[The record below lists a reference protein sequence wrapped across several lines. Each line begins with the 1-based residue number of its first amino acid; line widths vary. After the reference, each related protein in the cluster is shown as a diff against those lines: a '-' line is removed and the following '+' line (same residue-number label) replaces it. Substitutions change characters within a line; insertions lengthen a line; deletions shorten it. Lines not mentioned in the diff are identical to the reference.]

1 MVISNGSPPAFGKRR
16 TSCITLSR
24 SGCPGGLLTVLGLFY
39 IKIKSNQE
47 HPTPLLYYSGWLYA
61 IHLFLCLW
69 VFVCLFVF
77 ALFPTIST
85 FFFFSTHKLKINYIC
100 SCCQIFKL
108 CFIYLKTM
116 LCFFFY
122 IHHSCNKDR
131 GTRACCAFISI
142 YISSEAVKSPFPLL
156 NCQDQLLGSK
166 RPFGNKGMFHSS
178 TSLSTAA
185 L

>member
-1 MVISNGSPPAFGKRR
+1 MQFICSYA
-16 TSCITLSR
+16 C
-24 SGCPGGLLTVLGLFY
+24 GCL
-39 IKIKSNQE
+39 
-47 HPTPLLYYSGWLYA
+47 
-61 IHLFLCLW
+61 
-69 VFVCLFVF
+69 FVCLFLLYF
-77 ALFPTIST
+77 LLFPL
-85 FFFFSTHKLKINYIC
+85 FFFFSTYKLKINYIC

-122 IHHSCNKDR
+122 IHHSCNKDW